1 MKNYLI
7 LLCVIFLLGS
17 CTGEQEDPFLI
28 GKDRV
33 GKLLQTSRLAELD
46 EVFQLDSL
54 VRDTALLNMGRNGKI
69 EVYEKGGAHLLTLT
83 PDADSIPGIENVQI
97 RDARFQTAEGISLE
111 STYGDI
117 EQAYEVRKVVSSM
130 NNVLVLLKDHPL
142 YVTISREELPAAI
155 RYTETNIEAVQIPEQ
170 ARIKYMMVA
179 WE

>member
-1 MKNYLI
+1 
-7 LLCVIFLLGS
+7 
-17 CTGEQEDPFLI
+17 
-28 GKDRV
+28 
-33 GKLLQTSRLAELD
+33 LQSSRLAELD
-46 EVFQLDSL
+46 EVFLLDSL

-97 RDARFQTAEGISLE
+97 RDTRFQTAEGISLE